1 MHGKSLCEP
10 EDVKKDT
17 ITNKSKRRRPT
28 LSTFDLNKNTE
39 CKSSAQNNTEI
50 KMQNRAWR
58 LDTKHC
64 KPEPTIRLSTRNW
77 TREAKCTSMQNQVH
91 AKTDHAKPEHEKLS
105 GRVWII
111 TYLLYQYEMSGSWQ
125 KSWWV
130 YQFFFNQ
137 LINNQ
142 KFIPEVLYSIVSK

>member
-39 CKSSAQNNTEI
+39 CKSSARNNTEI

-58 LDTKHC
+58 LDTKRC
-64 KPEPTIRLSTRNW
+64 
-77 TREAKCTSMQNQVH
+77 EAEHANVQNQVH
-91 AKTDHAKPEHEKLS
+91 EKTDRAKPERPSLNHHLPVVP
-105 GRVWII
+105 VWNARNHNES
-111 TYLLYQYEMSGSWQ
+111 TG
-125 KSWWV
+125 
-130 YQFFFNQ
+130 FFQ
-137 LINNQ
+137 PID
-142 KFIPEVLYSIVSK
+142 